1 LTLQRFKGR
10 VLMDLNRIVAALLL
24 VLAAVFSLPGL
35 SVVAFAE
42 DAGAKDG
49 GPAAQR
55 APVTVTSDTME
66 AVTGERK
73 VVFRGH
79 VQATTDFTL
88 CSDSLEI
95 IYGKDKDVERIEAS
109 GNVRVFKDDKQSTSE
124 HLVYDRVGRVLVLTG
139 KPKIT
144 QCNDMIG
151 GDKIT
156 IYLDR
161 DDALVESEGGGR
173 VRAVIMP
180 EKGCAGTGTGKG
192 VQGENAPCEGSR

>member
-1 LTLQRFKGR
+1 
-10 VLMDLNRIVAALLL
+10 
-24 VLAAVFSLPGL
+24 
-35 SVVAFAE
+35 
-42 DAGAKDG
+42 
-49 GPAAQR
+49 
-55 APVTVTSDTME
+55 VTVTSDTME

-79 VQATTDFTL
+79 VKATTDFTL
-88 CSDSLEI
+88 CSDTLEI
-95 IYGKDKDVERIEAS
+95 LYGQDKDVERIEAS

-124 HLVYDRVGRVLVLTG
+124 HLVYDRIGRVLVLTG

-180 EKGCAGTGTGKG
+180 EKDCAGTGTGKG
-192 VQGENAPCEGSR
+192 VQGEYAPCEGSR

>member
-1 LTLQRFKGR
+1 LRLQKFKGR
-10 VLMDLNRIVAALLL
+10 VLMDFSKTIAALFLA
-24 VLAAVFSLPGL
+24 LAAVFALPGL
-35 SVVAFAE
+35 SAVAFAQ
-42 DAGAKDG
+42 DAGPKEG
-49 GPAAQR
+49 GPAAKR

-95 IYGKDKDVERIEAS
+95 IYGQDKDVERIEAS

-151 GDKIT
+151 GDRIT

-161 DDALVESEGGGR
+161 NDALVESGGSGR

-180 EKGCAGTGTGKG
+180 EKDCAGTGTGKG